1 MKARTIICLLALACL
16 LAGVEARNVTPSIP
30 GVEGATLIATVELL
44 GAENISIVVGYP
56 FSGMLMNTSRLPL
69 DVGKRYT
76 LILIEQ
82 EEE

>member
-1 MKARTIICLLALACL
+1 MQARTIICLLALACL
-16 LAGVEARNVTPSIP
+16 LAGVEARNITPSIP
-30 GVEGATLIATVELL
+30 GAAGGTLRATEDTI

-82 EEE
+82 EEK